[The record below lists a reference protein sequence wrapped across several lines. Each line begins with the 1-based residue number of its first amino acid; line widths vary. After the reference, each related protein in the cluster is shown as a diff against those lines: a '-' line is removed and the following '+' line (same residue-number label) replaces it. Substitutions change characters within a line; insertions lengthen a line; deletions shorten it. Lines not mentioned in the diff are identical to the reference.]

1 MVHMDSIPPE
11 FNFPENLGSLT
22 DAQKEELYLKYKKH
36 FATENTAD
44 LSPSKVIDIH
54 SPEYKAAVE
63 AKKAEKEAKLSELK
77 ADLELEN
84 EECKESSSVKFVE
97 GVGYVCGP
105 GEDLA
110 YLAGRLP
117 IDVLEQIAKKQ
128 ANKATVVPAAQP
140 AAPKQKAPPPAPPRP
155 SVESE
160 IDDRFDNLM

>member
-1 MVHMDSIPPE
+1 MIHMDGIPPE
-11 FNFPENLGSLT
+11 FEFPKNLSSLSEAEK
-22 DAQKEELYLKYKKH
+22 DALYLKYKKH
-36 FATENTAD
+36 VATENSAD

-54 SPEYKAAVE
+54 SEEYKETLAAIKAADE
-63 AKKAEKEAKLSELK
+63 AKKAELV
-77 ADLELEN
+77 ADLEAEN
-84 EECKESSSVKFVE
+84 ETCKESSGVKFVE

-110 YLAGRLP
+110 YLASRLP

-128 ANKATVVPAAQP
+128 GKKASTFPVNDPTP
-140 AAPKQKAPPPAPPRP
+140 PEPEPPPPE